1 MDRVARRPGAAAA
14 GGPRTPP
21 RSGGGEGPRAHRI
34 LTWGAVLCGVLSLLV
49 MTANLGPRAL
59 GMGLVLAVVPVP
71 VYVAM
76 ALWLDRFEPEPT
88 RTLVQ
93 TFAWGATV
101 AVLLALLLNT
111 WAEWRLQSWLGP
123 QAALTMG
130 RVVSG
135 PLIEEIAKG
144 LALLFLFHELRDEFD
159 GVVDGVVYAAMVGL
173 GFAMLENVQYYGQA
187 INRGHETS
195 MVAFAMRGIVGPFA
209 HPLFSSMLGM
219 GLGYARE
226 RTQPGTRRWA
236 PPLGFAA
243 AVVLHA
249 LWNYAASRDDVL
261 FMTLYAAVMVPAF
274 FGVLVVIYLSL
285 KRESAVIREH
295 LAVLVEQG
303 ILDADELERLCV
315 VRGRLRAT
323 FRAWRTG
330 GFPSWRERREMH
342 RIASELA
349 FHRWRVRR
357 GLGAGEE
364 ADARRDEE
372 YLRTLEALC
381 RARSQT
387 SASAATSATDTAA
400 NGDARAH
407 SHADAVDPPAE
418 PLPDPR
424 SAVPPLDLARAD
436 DPKLPPD
443 LTAGG

>member
-1 MDRVARRPGAAAA
+1 MDRVAAGPGAAAA
-14 GGPRTPP
+14 GGPRTPLGP
-21 RSGGGEGPRAHRI
+21 GGGAAPGAHRT
-34 LTWGAVLCGVLSLLV
+34 LTWGAVLCGVLCLLV
-49 MTANLGPRAL
+49 MNATLGPRAL

-111 WAEWRLQSWLGP
+111 WAEARLGSWIGME
-123 QAALTMG
+123 AARRFGT
-130 RVVSG
+130 VISG

-173 GFAMLENVQYYGQA
+173 GFAMLENVQYYGEA
-187 INRGHETS
+187 IKDGHERS
-195 MVAFAMRGIVGPFA
+195 MVAFTMRGLIGPFA

-226 RTQPGTRRWA
+226 RTHPGTRRWA
-236 PPLGFAA
+236 PPAGFAA

-249 LWNYAASRDDVL
+249 LWNYAATRDDVL

-285 KRESAVIREH
+285 KRESGVIREH
-295 LAVLVEQG
+295 LAGLVEQG
-303 ILDADELERLCV
+303 IIDADELDRLCV

-323 FRAWRTG
+323 FHAWRTG

-349 FHRWRVRR
+349 FHRWRVGR

-372 YLRTLEALC
+372 YLRRLEALC
-381 RARSQT
+381 RARSAMKGSPVT
-387 SASAATSATDTAA
+387 EDFDPANGPTAASDAATEPSAD
-400 NGDARAH
+400 GAH
-407 SHADAVDPPAE
+407 GRTVD
-418 PLPDPR
+418 
-424 SAVPPLDLARAD
+424 VPPRAAD
-436 DPKLPPD
+436 QTRAPD
-443 LTAGG
+443 VSPGD